1 MPEVDNRRTE
11 WALWRYGV
19 LGPLVSARLEHGDRI
34 AYLRE
39 AAVRQHVDPDGNR
52 VVLSVRSLEAWYY
65 AWKKGGLS
73 ALERAVRSDR
83 SRTSIPEHLQ
93 DRLLALKRE
102 NPRRSIRRLIRII
115 ERLGEAKPGMLSRSA
130 VQRFLKS
137 HGLSGRGAPNE
148 PVERRAF
155 RHRDA
160 GDLWMGDVLHGPRV
174 LAGGRVRKS
183 YIIAFIDSATRF
195 VPAAE
200 IRLSEGAADHESALK
215 QAILKHG
222 CPRALYLDNGAAQR
236 SDSLQLILAE
246 LAIRL
251 IHTRAYD
258 PQSKAAIERWNRI
271 WRDEVES
278 ELPDEPLPLEEV
290 QSRTWSWLS
299 VEYNARVHSTT
310 GRVPIDDY
318 LKDGSVLRPVPR
330 QLDLD
335 EIFLHRQRRVVR
347 RDGSVRFRGEF
358 LEVRSSLVGRTVELR
373 FDPFD
378 DTALPRV
385 FVDGKFFCDTV
396 RQDPLKNAAR
406 RRHRP
411 KEAEPSA
418 PKTGVDPLKLMQ
430 DEQVRRGG
438 MLPLDDDPPK
448 PEVDPQNDQE
458 DTDVV

>member
-1 MPEVDNRRTE
+1 MPDDRNRRTE

-19 LGPLVSARLEHGDRI
+19 LGPLVSARLEHGDRV

-39 AAVRQHVDPDGNR
+39 AAVRQHQDPDGNR
-52 VVLSVRSLEAWYY
+52 VVLSTRTLEEWYY

-73 ALERAVRSDR
+73 ALQREERCDR
-83 SRTSIPEHLQ
+83 GCTSISAALQ
-93 DRLLALKRE
+93 DRLLALKAE
-102 NPRRSIRRLIRII
+102 NPRRSIRRLIRML
-115 ERLGEAKPGMLSRSA
+115 ERLGEVRPGELSRSA

-137 HGLSGRGAPNE
+137 RGVSGRGSE

-160 GDLWMGDVLHGPRV
+160 SDFWMGDVLHGPRV
-174 LAGGRVRKS
+174 IAGGRVRKS
-183 YIIAFIDSATRF
+183 YLIAFIDSATRF

-200 IRLSEGAADHESALK
+200 LCLSEGATDHERALK
-215 QAILKHG
+215 QAILVHG
-222 CPRALYLDNGAAQR
+222 RPRALYLDNGAAQR
-236 SDSLQLILAE
+236 SGSLKVILAD
-246 LAIRL
+246 LSIRL

-258 PQSKAAIERWNRI
+258 PQAKAAIERWNRT

-310 GRVPIDDY
+310 GRIPRDDY
-318 LKDGSVLRPVPR
+318 LNDASVLRPVPR
-330 QLDLD
+330 SLDLD
-335 EIFLHRQRRVVR
+335 EVFLHREHRVVR
-347 RDGSVRFRGEF
+347 RDGSIRFRGEF
-358 LEVRSSLVGRTVELR
+358 LEVRSSLVGQTVELR

-378 DTALPRV
+378 KQSLPRV
-385 FVDGKFFCDTV
+385 FVGGKFFCDTV
-396 RQDPLKNAAR
+396 RQDPLGNVTR

-411 KEAEPSA
+411 KGSPPPA

-430 DEQVRRGG
+430 DEQLQRGSAPPP
-438 MLPLDDDPPK
+438 LPPPPPGRNDDSTD
-448 PEVDPQNDQE
+448 DQE
-458 DTDVV
+458 APDAV